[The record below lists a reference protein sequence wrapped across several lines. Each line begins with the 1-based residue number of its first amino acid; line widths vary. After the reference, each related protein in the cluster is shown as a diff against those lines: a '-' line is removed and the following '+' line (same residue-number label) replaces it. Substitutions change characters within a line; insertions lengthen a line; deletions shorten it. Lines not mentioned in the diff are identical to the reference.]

1 MAEGYLVLVVGP
13 SGAGKDSLLDG
24 ARAALAGDPRFVF
37 VRREITRPADSGGED
52 HIAVTE
58 AEFRARQ
65 AAGGY
70 ALSWDAHGL
79 GYGIPKSVEGDLAAG
94 RTVIANVSRGVL
106 DEARGKYGRV
116 AILSITVSPEILTA
130 RLRARGRETEDQI
143 AGRLDRAA
151 AFRVTGPDVIEI
163 RNDGD
168 LAESVAAFVAALR
181 GLASGDSGSPSPS
194 SA

>member
-24 ARAALAGDPRFVF
+24 ARATLAGDPRFVF
-37 VRREITRPADSGGED
+37 ARREITRPADSGGED

-65 AAGGY
+65 AAGHY

-79 GYGIPKSVEGDLAAG
+79 GYGIPNSVEGDLAAG

-116 AILSITVSPEILTA
+116 AILSITVSPDILAA
-130 RLRARGRETEDQI
+130 RLRARGRETEEQI
-143 AGRLDRAA
+143 AGRLARAA
-151 AFRVTGPDVIEI
+151 AFRVTGPDVIDI

-168 LAESVAAFVAALR
+168 LAESVSDFVAALR
-181 GLASGDSGSPSPS
+181 GVASGGSGSPSPS

>member
-24 ARAALAGDPRFVF
+24 ARAALSGDPRFVF
-37 VRREITRPADSGGED
+37 ARREITRPADAGGED

-65 AAGGY
+65 AAGHY

-79 GYGIPKSVEGDLAAG
+79 GYGIPKAVEEDLAAG
-94 RTVIANVSRGVL
+94 RTVVVNVSRGVL
-106 DEARGKYGRV
+106 DAARGRYPHV
-116 AILSITVSPEILTA
+116 AIVSISVSPEILAA
-130 RLRARGRETEDQI
+130 RLRARGRETEEQI
-143 AGRLDRAA
+143 AGRLARAA
-151 AFRVTGPDVIEI
+151 AFSVTGPDVIDI

-181 GLASGDSGSPSPS
+181 GLVSGDSGSPSPS

>member
-37 VRREITRPADSGGED
+37 ARREITRPADAGGED

-65 AAGGY
+65 AAGHY

-79 GYGIPKSVEGDLAAG
+79 GYGIPKAVEEDLAAG
-94 RTVIANVSRGVL
+94 RTVVVNVSRGVL
-106 DEARGKYGRV
+106 DAARRTYPHV
-116 AILSITVSPEILTA
+116 AIVSISVSPEILAA
-130 RLRARGRETEDQI
+130 RLRARGRETEQEI
-143 AGRLDRAA
+143 EGRLARAA
-151 AFRVTGPDVIEI
+151 AFIVTGPDVIEI

-181 GLASGDSGSPSPS
+181 GLNSGDSGSLSPS

>member
-24 ARAALAGDPRFVF
+24 ARAALSGDPRFVF
-37 VRREITRPADSGGED
+37 ARREITRPADAGGED

-65 AAGGY
+65 AAGHY

-79 GYGIPKSVEGDLAAG
+79 GYGIPKAVEEDLAAG
-94 RTVIANVSRGVL
+94 RTVVVNVSRGVL
-106 DEARGKYGRV
+106 DEARGRYPHV
-116 AILSITVSPEILTA
+116 AILSITVSPQILAA
-130 RLRARGRETEDQI
+130 RLRARGRETEEQI
-143 AGRLDRAA
+143 AGRLARAA
-151 AFRVTGPDVIEI
+151 AFIVTGPDVIDI

>member
-24 ARAALAGDPRFVF
+24 ARAALSGDPRFVF
-37 VRREITRPADSGGED
+37 ARREITRPADSGGED

-58 AEFRARQ
+58 AEFRERQ
-65 AAGGY
+65 AAGCY

-94 RTVIANVSRGVL
+94 RIVIANVSRGVL
-106 DEARGKYGRV
+106 EEARGKYPHV
-116 AILSITVSPEILTA
+116 AIVSISVSPEILAA
-130 RLRARGRETEDQI
+130 RLRARGRETEVQI
-143 AGRLDRAA
+143 EGRLARAA
-151 AFRVTGPDVIEI
+151 AFSVIGPDVIDI

-168 LAESVAAFVAALR
+168 LVESVAAFVAALR
-181 GLASGDSGSPSPS
+181 GLV
-194 SA
+194 

>member
-24 ARAALAGDPRFVF
+24 ARAALADDPRFVF
-37 VRREITRPADSGGED
+37 ARREITRPADSGGED

-58 AEFRARQ
+58 AEFRERQ
-65 AAGGY
+65 AAGRY

-79 GYGIPKSVEGDLAAG
+79 GYGIPKSLEGDLAAG

-106 DEARGKYGRV
+106 DAARGKYAHV
-116 AILSITVSPEILTA
+116 AIVSITVSPEILAA
-130 RLRARGRETEDQI
+130 RLRARGRETEAQI
-143 AGRLDRAA
+143 EGRLARAA
-151 AFRVTGPDVIEI
+151 AFSVTGPDVIDI

-168 LAESVAAFVAALR
+168 LAESIAAFVAALR
-181 GLASGDSGSPSPS
+181 GLNPL
-194 SA
+194 

>member
-24 ARAALAGDPRFVF
+24 ARAALVNEPRFVF
-37 VRREITRPADSGGED
+37 ARREITRPADSGGED

-58 AEFRARQ
+58 AEFRTRQ
-65 AAGGY
+65 AVGGY

-116 AILSITVSPEILTA
+116 AILSIAVSPEILAA
-130 RLRARGRETEDQI
+130 RLRARGRETEEQI
-143 AGRLDRAA
+143 AGRLARAA
-151 AFRVTGPDVIEI
+151 AFSVTGPDVIDI

-168 LAESVAAFVAALR
+168 LAESIAAFVTALR
-181 GLASGDSGSPSPS
+181 GLASS
-194 SA
+194 